1 MRIETVLCV
10 KRVAM
15 RDQRRMVAGM
25 NTTPTPP
32 PDDARAA
39 SAAAVAAT
47 ADVPVLVAAVYREAP
62 PSLRQRLLNHL
73 LRPVGPLALVAVAAG
88 AFANLL
94 PPGRWSGAQV
104 QLDDVWT
111 IRPDQVLD
119 LAQYVEQKAP
129 ELLWR
134 LPDVLAAN
142 PVVLGTLSG
151 ALLLMALRARR
162 QGSGRL
168 SGDTR

>member
-1 MRIETVLCV
+1 M
-10 KRVAM
+10 
-15 RDQRRMVAGM
+15 
-25 NTTPTPP
+25 PTPP
-32 PDDARAA
+32 LDDARAA
-39 SAAAVAAT
+39 DAVAE

-62 PSLRQRLLNHL
+62 ASLRQRLLNHL

-88 AFANLL
+88 AFSRLL
-94 PPGRWSGAQV
+94 PPGRWNGAHV

-119 LAQYVEQKAP
+119 LAQYVDQKAP
-129 ELLWR
+129 ELLLR

-162 QGSGRL
+162 ASQNAPPKPRQPH
-168 SGDTR
+168 

>member
-1 MRIETVLCV
+1 
-10 KRVAM
+10 
-15 RDQRRMVAGM
+15 MVVGM
-25 NTTPTPP
+25 NTIPTPP
-32 PDDARAA
+32 QDDARADG
-39 SAAAVAAT
+39 AAAVAAT

-62 PSLRQRLLNHL
+62 PPLRQRLLNHL

-88 AFANLL
+88 AFARLL

-111 IRPDQVLD
+111 IRPEQVLD

-129 ELLWR
+129 EMLLM

-151 ALLLMALRARR
+151 VLLLAALRHSRR
-162 QGSGRL
+162 KAGGSR
-168 SGDTR
+168 